1 MVSAGSHLLE
11 EHRKKISDSNK
22 SRIFSEEHRKNI
34 SLANK
39 GRKLTEEWKR
49 KIGAASLGRVISE
62 EGRRKRSEAMK
73 GEKNRYFGKHL
84 PESTRQKM
92 SESRMGRIVT
102 KETRE
107 KIRSSQPNAKP
118 KIIKICKE
126 CNQSFSVHQYRE
138 KTALFCSM
146 ACLYQWSS
154 KNLIGSA
161 HHSWTGGSTTYCEKW
176 TPEFRERIRVFFNYQ
191 CVECGTLQNGT
202 KLHCH
207 HVYYNKKACC
217 LISDNGNYLS
227 NLGINILPAEFE
239 IAGDPNKF
247 VALCTSCHK
256 KAGGSFKNRS
266 VWARHFENIINTYY
280 LGRSYLMQEE
290 YSFTGVLA

>member
-1 MVSAGSHLLE
+1 MFTG
-11 EHRKKISDSNK
+11 RKH
-22 SRIFSEEHRKNI
+22 SEE
-34 SLANK
+34 S
-39 GRKLTEEWKR
+39 KR

-92 SESRMGRIVT
+92 SESKKGHVVSE
-102 KETRE
+102 ETRQKLRE
-107 KIRSSQPNAKP
+107 RFTKKITKT
-118 KIIKICKE
+118 CKE
-126 CNQSFSVHQYRE
+126 CGKEYLVSPYRKE
-138 KTALFCSM
+138 NSTFCSM

-154 KNLIGSA
+154 KNLIGSV

-176 TPEFRERIRVFFNYQ
+176 TPEFRERIRAFFSYQ

-227 NLGINILPAEFE
+227 NLGINVLPATFE
-239 IAGDPNKF
+239 ITGDPNKF

-266 VWARHFENIINTYY
+266 VWARHFENIINIYY

>member
-62 EGRRKRSEAMK
+62 EGRRKNSESHK
-73 GEKNRYFGKHL
+73 GEKNVNFGKHL

-92 SESRMGRIVT
+92 SESKKGHVT
-102 KETRE
+102 SEETRQKLRKRFTK
-107 KIRSSQPNAKP
+107 KITKT
-118 KIIKICKE
+118 CKE
-126 CNQSFSVHQYRE
+126 CGTDYLVSPYRKE
-138 KTALFCSM
+138 NSNFCSM
-146 ACLYQWSS
+146 KCLYQWSS

-176 TPEFRERIRVFFNYQ
+176 TPEFRERIRAFFNYQ
-191 CVECGTLQNGT
+191 CVECGTPQNGT

-217 LISDNGNYLS
+217 LINDNGNYLS
-227 NLGINILPAEFE
+227 NLGINVLPATFE
-239 IAGDPNKF
+239 ITGDPNKF

-266 VWARHFENIINTYY
+266 MWARHFENIINTYY

>member
-1 MVSAGSHLLE
+1 MVSAGSHLPE

-22 SRIFSEEHRKNI
+22 GKIFSEEHRKNI

-62 EGRRKRSEAMK
+62 EGRRKNSESHK
-73 GEKNRYFGKHL
+73 GEKNVNFGKRL

-92 SESRMGRIVT
+92 SESRKGHIT
-102 KETRE
+102 TDETRE
-107 KIRSSQPNAKP
+107 KLRISNAKP

-126 CNQSFSVHQYRE
+126 CGVQFSIHPCRE
-138 KTALFCSM
+138 NTAIFCSM
-146 ACLYQWSS
+146 KCLYQWSS
-154 KNLIGSA
+154 KNLVGSA
-161 HHSWTGGSTTYCEKW
+161 HHSWTGGPTTYCEKW
-176 TPEFRERIRVFFNYQ
+176 TMEFRERIRAFFSYQ
-191 CVECGTLQNGT
+191 CVECGTPQNGT

-227 NLGINILPAEFE
+227 NLGITILPATFE

-256 KAGGSFKNRS
+256 KAGGSFKTRS
-266 VWARHFENIINTYY
+266 IWARHFEEIINIYY

-290 YSFTGVLA
+290 YSFLGALA